1 MRQRGRE
8 ENVPKEQISKE
19 RRPKSTRASVTARV
33 GPSRIVLEMTRQP
46 RQPSALTPFLRSR
59 RGRRKDDVMRP
70 VWSRDSRVAVPLS
83 YDSRWLTEKA
93 APWRSVAVETSKRL
107 WA

>member
-1 MRQRGRE
+1 M
-8 ENVPKEQISKE
+8 
-19 RRPKSTRASVTARV
+19 STKASVTARV

-59 RGRRKDDVMRP
+59 RGRRTDDVMRL

-83 YDSRWLTEKA
+83 YDSRWLTQKA
-93 APWRSVAVETSKRL
+93 SPRRSVVAEQLPKRL